1 VTCAQGSQLETAY
14 DVSSAN
20 QVRQL
25 RALLAARLERQG
37 VGQAQMAGFFR
48 ELAQLISELL
58 DATLP
63 AVNAKLLYLGL
74 GGRDHGL
81 SFAAAGCGLSGGAV
95 KTAR

>member
-1 VTCAQGSQLETAY
+1 MTCAQGSQLETAY

-48 ELAQLISELL
+48 ELAQLISELP
-58 DATLP
+58 DATPPGGQRAVALP
-63 AVNAKLLYLGL
+63 GL
-74 GGRDHGL
+74 GGDVAMDYHSLRL
-81 SFAAAGCGLSGGAV
+81 AAACLAE
-95 KTAR
+95 R

>member
-1 VTCAQGSQLETAY
+1 
-14 DVSSAN
+14 
-20 QVRQL
+20 
-25 RALLAARLERQG
+25 
-37 VGQAQMAGFFR
+37 MAGFFR

-63 AVNAKLLYLGL
+63 AVNAKLHYLGL